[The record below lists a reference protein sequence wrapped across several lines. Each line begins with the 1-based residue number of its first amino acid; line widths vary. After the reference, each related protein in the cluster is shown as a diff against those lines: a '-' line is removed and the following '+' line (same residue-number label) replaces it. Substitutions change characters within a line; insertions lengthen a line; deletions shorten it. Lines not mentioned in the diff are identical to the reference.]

1 MFEVCYN
8 IGNMIIRMHTVSI
21 DMSDDSMVRLCS
33 LCAAAGG
40 SVQHVDRY

>member
-21 DMSDDSMVRLCS
+21 DMSDDIMVRLCS
-33 LCAAAGG
+33 LCAAVYNM
-40 SVQHVDRY
+40 SIDTKHV